1 MSGRISASGRLRV
14 LQQQRPEGCGF
25 GRPPKP
31 LPQNFH
37 QMHKAWR
44 TGVISLH
51 EAALACGLPD
61 FAFYNKVIRA
71 EKLG

>member
-14 LQQQRPEGCGF
+14 LQQ
-25 GRPPKP
+25 PKP